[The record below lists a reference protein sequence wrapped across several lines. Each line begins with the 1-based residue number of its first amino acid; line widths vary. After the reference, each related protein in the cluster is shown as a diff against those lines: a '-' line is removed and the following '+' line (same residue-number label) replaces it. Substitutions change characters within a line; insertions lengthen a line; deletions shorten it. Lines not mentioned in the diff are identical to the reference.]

1 MLLSDQ
7 ESYTSRHDPPLLYRS
22 GTIHPVNHLS
32 STSLSLGTLF
42 YENYLVLL
50 VSVVSLNLLL
60 SLVELNPAPHFRAAH
75 LSSRLSLICV
85 CPHAAAVYFL
95 LDASAAVCPTNQKLV
110 TGGSWT
116 S

>member
-7 ESYTSRHDPPLLYRS
+7 EKKTPLLYRS
-22 GTIHPVNHLS
+22 GTIHPTNRLS